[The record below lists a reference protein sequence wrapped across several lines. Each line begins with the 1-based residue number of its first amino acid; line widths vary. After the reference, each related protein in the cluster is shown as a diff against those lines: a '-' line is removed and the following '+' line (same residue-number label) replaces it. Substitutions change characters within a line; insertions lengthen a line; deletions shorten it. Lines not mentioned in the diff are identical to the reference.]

1 MIAYAILMFFMICRL
16 ILKKRSRS
24 AITRTGLMG
33 FVLSVGIV
41 IFFTSLKNGGK
52 GSETI
57 VFINISFLL
66 VFIRRLREVWK
77 QIAQVIVGSSAVFI
91 IIFCFILFFSF
102 LGYAIFQSNSYSHA
116 FVDPFSALYTVFIT
130 FTVSNY
136 PDVMIPYFA
145 VNRLSAVYFWV
156 FLCVAVML
164 LTNLLLAVIFNNYQH
179 IL

>member
-1 MIAYAILMFFMICRL
+1 
-16 ILKKRSRS
+16 
-24 AITRTGLMG
+24 
-33 FVLSVGIV
+33 
-41 IFFTSLKNGGK
+41 
-52 GSETI
+52 
-57 VFINISFLL
+57 
-66 VFIRRLREVWK
+66 VWK